1 MAEAE
6 LTKIGKL
13 FFLIFLLIFLISFKS
28 LFAQTTITAKLS
40 DDKIGVG
47 EIFTLSVTIDN
58 SVGKITIPDIDGL
71 MLRGTSK
78 SVNMMYSSGSLKTI
92 QTYSYNYVAIKEGF
106 YTIDK
111 ITVKANNNTYIAN
124 PVSIEVVSDSVRN
137 SILNKPE
144 GDSFERF
151 MNYREDIMVNNTIN
165 KKEFYIYEP
174 IYIEQKAYSHVP
186 VNVIGISKI
195 PDRNDFLVYTD
206 SSERNSYT
214 EIIDGKRVNVIPL
227 KKEVLFAVKQG
238 EKNILTTPFV
248 FEKNNMFYDR
258 IQYGEEEFDIKI
270 LSLPSAKDYKN
281 FSGAVGDFKFN
292 TKINKTNINIGD
304 EVLISIEVIGEGNIS
319 IINMPNLNDDIKNYF
334 SVYQPKIFETNWFE
348 NNKMIG
354 KKTKEYILV
363 ATNKGNYTI
372 ENIDF
377 CYFSPNDKSYTNI
390 YAKNNFQPWLTTY
403 AVAPGSSDVKIAYT
417 KSDNTSNLLLTE
429 MSSRMSRYAN
439 TWRYGCVKSDLEQT
453 LTSSALNVTGG
464 QWAYRNWYSGDNY
477 YVPKYYELF
486 IKTDIN
492 ASSGIIY
499 TIFPT
504 FRNEEVL
511 LNRAEAY
518 VMLEDYEKALADLNI
533 FCRQRIKNYNE
544 EKHVIT
550 EQTVVKFYNAA
561 LSNEDHF
568 MKKYN
573 AYGSASWSD
582 VKKALILC
590 ILDFRRNEFMWEGLR
605 WWDMMRYRIP
615 ITHTTKEG
623 DSNTLYPGDDRWLL
637 QLPETAELADV
648 QLNPRSNFLSR
659 QW

>member
-144 GDSFERF
+144 GDSFKRF
-151 MNYREDIMVNNTIN
+151 MNYREDIIVNNTIN

-372 ENIDF
+372 KNIDF

-390 YAKNNFQPWLTTY
+390 YAKNIN
-403 AVAPGSSDVKIAYT
+403 
-417 KSDNTSNLLLTE
+417 
-429 MSSRMSRYAN
+429 
-439 TWRYGCVKSDLEQT
+439 
-453 LTSSALNVTGG
+453 
-464 QWAYRNWYSGDNY
+464 
-477 YVPKYYELF
+477 LF
-486 IKTDIN
+486 IDGN
-492 ASSGIIY
+492 
-499 TIFPT
+499 
-504 FRNEEVL
+504 
-511 LNRAEAY
+511 
-518 VMLEDYEKALADLNI
+518 
-533 FCRQRIKNYNE
+533 KNYNNSQATLNIGNYTKKTEIMQIRNNIIKKQNDKNFKLLNINIIYIYVLLMIAISIIIYNFEKIKKLKFLNGNDKISNMDEILEYYNKKNRIEYCKAIKEFLIKNINKKFNIDSNADIYKELKNKNVDE
-544 EKHVIT
+544 ETIKSIKDIIDSCQF
-550 EQTVVKFYNAA
+550 ELYSGNSINK
-561 LSNEDHF
+561 NEDYHT
-568 MKKYN
+568 
-573 AYGSASWSD
+573 
-582 VKKALILC
+582 KAINIL
-590 ILDFRRNEFMWEGLR
+590 
-605 WWDMMRYRIP
+605 
-615 ITHTTKEG
+615 KET
-623 DSNTLYPGDDRWLL
+623 DKLK
-637 QLPETAELADV
+637 
-648 QLNPRSNFLSR
+648 
-659 QW
+659 

>member
-151 MNYREDIMVNNTIN
+151 MNYREDIIVNNTIN

-281 FSGAVGDFKFN
+281 FSGAVGDFKF
-292 TKINKTNINIGD
+292 TAKINKTNINIGD

-372 ENIDF
+372 KNIDF

-390 YAKNNFQPWLTTY
+390 YAKNIN
-403 AVAPGSSDVKIAYT
+403 
-417 KSDNTSNLLLTE
+417 
-429 MSSRMSRYAN
+429 
-439 TWRYGCVKSDLEQT
+439 
-453 LTSSALNVTGG
+453 
-464 QWAYRNWYSGDNY
+464 
-477 YVPKYYELF
+477 LF
-486 IKTDIN
+486 IDGN
-492 ASSGIIY
+492 
-499 TIFPT
+499 
-504 FRNEEVL
+504 
-511 LNRAEAY
+511 
-518 VMLEDYEKALADLNI
+518 
-533 FCRQRIKNYNE
+533 KNYNNSQATLNIGNDTKKTEIMQIRNNIIKKQNDKNFKLLNINIIYIYVLLMIAISIIIYNFEKIKKLKFLNGNNKISNMDEILEYYNKKNRIEYCKAIKEFLIKNINKKFNIDSNADIYKELKNKNVDE
-544 EKHVIT
+544 ETIKNIKDIIDSCQF
-550 EQTVVKFYNAA
+550 ELYSGNSINK
-561 LSNEDHF
+561 NEDYHT
-568 MKKYN
+568 
-573 AYGSASWSD
+573 
-582 VKKALILC
+582 KAINIL
-590 ILDFRRNEFMWEGLR
+590 
-605 WWDMMRYRIP
+605 
-615 ITHTTKEG
+615 KET
-623 DSNTLYPGDDRWLL
+623 DKLK
-637 QLPETAELADV
+637 
-648 QLNPRSNFLSR
+648 
-659 QW
+659 

>member
-151 MNYREDIMVNNTIN
+151 MNYREDIIVNNTIN

-281 FSGAVGDFKFN
+281 FSGAVGDFKF
-292 TKINKTNINIGD
+292 TAKINKTNINIGD

-390 YAKNNFQPWLTTY
+390 YAKNIN
-403 AVAPGSSDVKIAYT
+403 
-417 KSDNTSNLLLTE
+417 
-429 MSSRMSRYAN
+429 
-439 TWRYGCVKSDLEQT
+439 
-453 LTSSALNVTGG
+453 
-464 QWAYRNWYSGDNY
+464 
-477 YVPKYYELF
+477 LF
-486 IKTDIN
+486 IDGN
-492 ASSGIIY
+492 
-499 TIFPT
+499 
-504 FRNEEVL
+504 
-511 LNRAEAY
+511 
-518 VMLEDYEKALADLNI
+518 
-533 FCRQRIKNYNE
+533 KNYNNSQATLNIGNDTKKTEIMQIRNNIIKKQNDKNFKLLNINIIYIYVLLMIAISIIIYNFEKIKKLKFLNGNNKISNMDEILEYYNKKNRIEYCKAIKEFLIKNINKKFNIDSNADIYKELKNKNVDE
-544 EKHVIT
+544 ETIKNIKDIIDSCQF
-550 EQTVVKFYNAA
+550 ELYSGNSINK
-561 LSNEDHF
+561 NEDYHT
-568 MKKYN
+568 
-573 AYGSASWSD
+573 
-582 VKKALILC
+582 KAINIL
-590 ILDFRRNEFMWEGLR
+590 
-605 WWDMMRYRIP
+605 
-615 ITHTTKEG
+615 KET
-623 DSNTLYPGDDRWLL
+623 DKLK
-637 QLPETAELADV
+637 
-648 QLNPRSNFLSR
+648 
-659 QW
+659 

>member
-92 QTYSYNYVAIKEGF
+92 QTYNYNYIAVKEGF

-124 PVSIEVVSDSVRN
+124 PISIEVVSDSVRN

-144 GDSFERF
+144 GDSFEGF
-151 MNYREDIMVNNTIN
+151 MNYREDIIVNNTIN

-377 CYFSPNDKSYTNI
+377 CYFSPKDKSYTNI
-390 YAKNNFQPWLTTY
+390 YAKNIN
-403 AVAPGSSDVKIAYT
+403 
-417 KSDNTSNLLLTE
+417 
-429 MSSRMSRYAN
+429 
-439 TWRYGCVKSDLEQT
+439 
-453 LTSSALNVTGG
+453 
-464 QWAYRNWYSGDNY
+464 
-477 YVPKYYELF
+477 LF
-486 IKTDIN
+486 IDGN
-492 ASSGIIY
+492 
-499 TIFPT
+499 
-504 FRNEEVL
+504 
-511 LNRAEAY
+511 
-518 VMLEDYEKALADLNI
+518 
-533 FCRQRIKNYNE
+533 KNYNNSQATLNIGNDTKKTEIMQIRNNIIKKQNDKNFKLLNMNIIYIYVLLMIAISIIIYNFEKIKKLKFLNGNNKISNMDEILEYYNKKNRIEYCKAIKEFLIKNINKKFNIDSNADIYKELKNKNVDE
-544 EKHVIT
+544 ETIKNIKDIIDSCQF
-550 EQTVVKFYNAA
+550 ELYSGNSINK
-561 LSNEDHF
+561 NEDYHT
-568 MKKYN
+568 
-573 AYGSASWSD
+573 
-582 VKKALILC
+582 KAINIL
-590 ILDFRRNEFMWEGLR
+590 
-605 WWDMMRYRIP
+605 
-615 ITHTTKEG
+615 KET
-623 DSNTLYPGDDRWLL
+623 DKLK
-637 QLPETAELADV
+637 
-648 QLNPRSNFLSR
+648 
-659 QW
+659 

>member
-58 SVGKITIPDIDGL
+58 GAGKITIPDIDGL

-151 MNYREDIMVNNTIN
+151 MNYREDIIVNNTIN

-390 YAKNNFQPWLTTY
+390 YAKNIN
-403 AVAPGSSDVKIAYT
+403 
-417 KSDNTSNLLLTE
+417 
-429 MSSRMSRYAN
+429 
-439 TWRYGCVKSDLEQT
+439 
-453 LTSSALNVTGG
+453 
-464 QWAYRNWYSGDNY
+464 
-477 YVPKYYELF
+477 LF
-486 IKTDIN
+486 IDGN
-492 ASSGIIY
+492 
-499 TIFPT
+499 
-504 FRNEEVL
+504 
-511 LNRAEAY
+511 
-518 VMLEDYEKALADLNI
+518 
-533 FCRQRIKNYNE
+533 KNYNNSDGFYPSYE
-544 EKHVIT
+544 SILELPVPIYADDSSRSSRAFPYLH
-550 EQTVVKFYNAA
+550 EQHDLRHGVPCAA
-561 LSNEDHF
+561 
-568 MKKYN
+568 
-573 AYGSASWSD
+573 
-582 VKKALILC
+582 
-590 ILDFRRNEFMWEGLR
+590 
-605 WWDMMRYRIP
+605 
-615 ITHTTKEG
+615 G
-623 DSNTLYPGDDRWLL
+623 DG
-637 QLPETAELADV
+637 
-648 QLNPRSNFLSR
+648 
-659 QW
+659 